1 MILENKW
8 RTCWKDTFEDIECAK
23 DLSSADFLRF
33 ISTNKCKET
42 GKQWYEFSSS
52 YLNNEAENY
61 VDKYIDEMAKKYSN
75 NFNSLLRYLYYPV
88 TEFENKRGFE
98 ILKSKYNKQ

>member
-1 MILENKW
+1 
-8 RTCWKDTFEDIECAK
+8 
-23 DLSSADFLRF
+23 
-33 ISTNKCKET
+33 
-42 GKQWYEFSSS
+42 
-52 YLNNEAENY
+52 
-61 VDKYIDEMAKKYSN
+61 MAKKYSN